1 MNARTYE
8 ELDKMLCKELDAF
21 ANKGEISES
30 KLETLHKLTD
40 TLKNLHKIEM
50 LENAGGYSN
59 DYSGASHW
67 EARGYGRGNSY
78 DGGSSYASRRGKHY
92 VRGHYSRDGYSRD
105 EGYSRD
111 DAKHEMMDQL
121 EEMMGDADDSKSR
134 EAIKRCMEQIR
145 NA

>member
-8 ELDKMLCKELDAF
+8 DLEKMLCKELDAF

-30 KLETLHKLTD
+30 KLETLHKLSD
-40 TLKNLHKIEM
+40 TLKNLLKIQMFEG
-50 LENAGGYSN
+50 EGGYSN
-59 DYSGASHW
+59 DYSGAGHW
-67 EARGYGRGNSY
+67 EARGYGRGGSY

-105 EGYSRD
+105 
-111 DAKHEMMDQL
+111 DAKQEMMEQL
-121 EEMMGDADDSKSR
+121 EDLMGDAEDSKSR